1 MTEDPIT
8 ADESQVAPDDLN
20 EEDKVMLVFSY
31 LWVLAI
37 VPFMVTRREYVRWHA
52 KQGLILCGVACL
64 VFLGVIFVGAVLATI
79 SRIFAWLFAFGL
91 INLLLLYVAI
101 TIVCVIKAMRGERW
115 AIPFLGDLVE
125 KI

>member
-1 MTEDPIT
+1 MTHESLS
-8 ADESQVAPDDLN
+8 ADESQVTSEDLS
-20 EEDKVMLVFSY
+20 EEDKVMLIFSY

-37 VPFMVTRREYVRWHA
+37 VPFLVTRREYVRWHA

-79 SRIFAWLFAFGL
+79 SRVFAWLFAFGL
-91 INLLLLYVAI
+91 LNLLLLYLAI
-101 TIVCVIKAMRGERW
+101 ALVCVIKAMRGERW

>member
-1 MTEDPIT
+1 MTDDTLT
-8 ADESQVAPDDLN
+8 AEEAQVSPEDLN
-20 EEDKVMLVFSY
+20 EEEKIMLVFSY

-37 VPFMVTRREYVRWHA
+37 VPFLVTRCEYVRWHA

-79 SRIFAWLFAFGL
+79 ARVFAWLFAFGL
-91 INLLLLYVAI
+91 INLLLLYVAVA
-101 TIVCVIKAMRGERW
+101 IVCIIKAMRGERW
-115 AIPFLGDLVE
+115 VIPFLGDLIE

>member
-1 MTEDPIT
+1 MDVDPLLS
-8 ADESQVAPDDLN
+8 DEGPVAPEDLN
-20 EEDKVMLVFSY
+20 EEDKIMLIFSY

-64 VFLGVIFVGAVLATI
+64 VFLGVIFIGAALAAI
-79 SRIFAWLFAFGL
+79 NRVFAWLFGFGL
-91 INLLLLYVAI
+91 LNLVLLYLAI
-101 TIVCVIKAMRGERW
+101 AIVCVIKAIRGERW

>member
-1 MTEDPIT
+1 MTHEPIA
-8 ADESQVAPDDLN
+8 ADESQVTSEDLS
-20 EEDKVMLVFSY
+20 EEDKVMLIFSY

-37 VPFMVTRREYVRWHA
+37 VPFLVTRREYVRWHA

-79 SRIFAWLFAFGL
+79 SRVFAWLFAFGL
-91 INLLLLYVAI
+91 LNLLLLYLAI
-101 TIVCVIKAMRGERW
+101 ALVCVIKAMRGERW